1 VENKNLLE
9 DSPAIFTISQL
20 LETSPWPKSGN
31 PPQHP
36 VITFVSMQWLSQSQQ
51 LALLVQVGQTESKPA
66 LLAYRH
72 ALSQSASGAG
82 WQMNIHVQAQRWRKL
97 TLFEGCR

>member
-1 VENKNLLE
+1 MEVENKNLLE
-9 DSPAIFTISQL
+9 DSPAIFTINQL

-72 ALSQSASGAG
+72 ALSQSASRCWLADE
-82 WQMNIHVQAQRWRKL
+82 HSRSSSTLAQTHPL
-97 TLFEGCR
+97 